1 MKYGNLLF
9 SEYIIVVM
17 FDIIQSMSSEEI
29 DFVSDLKMI
38 SLHLSR
44 CGD

>member
-9 SEYIIVVM
+9 SEYITVVM
-17 FDIIQSMSSEEI
+17 FDTIQSMSSEEI
-29 DFVSDLKMI
+29 DFEFELKLI

-44 CGD
+44 